1 MSDLISNAKHV
12 LDFVLHPPVAE
23 WATNMPVLIYFILFT
38 IIFME
43 SGVLLG
49 FVFPGDSLL
58 FTIGLLAAK
67 GALNIW
73 FILPVLT
80 IAAILGDN
88 VGYWTGQKWGRKLFE
103 KEILFFK
110 PKYLHA
116 AERYFHKNGSRAITI
131 GRFVPAVRTFIP
143 IVAGVVG
150 MPRKTFMFYNAA
162 GGIFWVFSITLLGF
176 FLGQIDWV
184 AEMVER
190 QLTLVAIAIII
201 VSVLIG
207 WFENRHSGV
216 DNEDVTT

>member
-1 MSDLISNAKHV
+1 MSVIGQGR
-12 LDFVLHPPVAE
+12 
-23 WATNMPVLIYFILFT
+23 
-38 IIFME
+38 
-43 SGVLLG
+43 SGDGNFL
-49 FVFPGDSLL
+49 
-58 FTIGLLAAK
+58 
-67 GALNIW
+67 
-73 FILPVLT
+73 
-80 IAAILGDN
+80 
-88 VGYWTGQKWGRKLFE
+88 R